1 MKNVGRRS
9 TMGEKSLSKQAAK
22 LVTGTLNKMLKVEA
36 NSTSCLM
43 VYQPKAPKT
52 LEKFKKTK

>member
-1 MKNVGRRS
+1 
-9 TMGEKSLSKQAAK
+9 MGEKSLSKQAAK

-43 VYQPKAPKT
+43 VYQPKVPKT
-52 LEKFKKTK
+52 LDKFKKMK